1 MWLHFTSGY
10 HPEGDGQ
17 TKCTNQTLKQYLHI
31 YCNYQQ
37 DNWSKLLPLVEFA
50 YNNALSAT
58 TGVSLFFANKRY
70 HPNITVH
77 PECDIA
83 SSQACDFAVDLNE
96 LQNTLKAEIFAA
108 QQRYQ
113 KSTNARRSPAPD
125 FKVGDKVF
133 VKAQFFRTTWPSKK
147 LSEKYLGPYEIISQP
162 GTLSFTLRLP
172 ESMCSV
178 HPVFHVSMLEPT
190 TSNTFS
196 KRIQPAPAPVIIDR
210 EPEYE
215 ISRIVDSKI
224 NHQQACKLLYKVI
237 WLGYED
243 TGDESEWIP
252 TSKFTY
258 ATDLVSDFHIAY
270 PAKPGSLPLS

>member
-1 MWLHFTSGY
+1 M
-10 HPEGDGQ
+10 
-17 TKCTNQTLKQYLHI
+17 
-31 YCNYQQ
+31 
-37 DNWSKLLPLVEFA
+37 EFA

-58 TGVSLFFANKRY
+58 TSVSPFFTNKRY

-77 PECDIA
+77 PERDIA
-83 SSQACDFAVDLNE
+83 SSRARDFAVDLND
-96 LQNTLKAEIFAA
+96 LQSILKAEISMA

-113 KSTNARRSPAPD
+113 KSADAQCSPAPD

-147 LSEKYLGPYEIISQP
+147 LSEKYLGPYEIIAQP

-178 HPVFHVSMLEPT
+178 HPVFHVSMLEPA

-196 KRIQPAPAPVIIDR
+196 KRIQLAPAPVIIDR

-215 ISRIVDSKI
+215 IFRIVDSKI
-224 NHQQACKLLYKVI
+224 DRQWACKLLYKVI

-252 TSKFTY
+252 ASKLTH
-258 ATDLVSDFHIAY
+258 AADLVSDFHITY
-270 PAKPGSLPLS
+270 PTKPGSLLLS